1 MEKKSFTR
9 EERAEISR
17 KFREELSSHGL
28 KNAILSV
35 LQSRSNKV
43 EVKKTVLIQQCRKKD
58 FAEKFRAACEELRTA
73 CPSLKMEIRQFAR
86 EIAPSE
92 T

>member
-1 MEKKSFTR
+1 MKKEFSR
-9 EERAEISR
+9 EERAEISK
-17 KFREELSSHGL
+17 KFRDEIKSHGVQS
-28 KNAILSV
+28 AILTVVDST
-35 LQSRSNKV
+35 SEKT
-43 EVKKTVLIQQCRKKD
+43 EVRKTVLAQQCRKKD